1 MDRALK
7 MVYYDD
13 ANVEKDIFA
22 QLSLAQKH
30 FQGDG
35 MPRDESATRRIPVS
49 YTHLTLPTTPYV

>member
-7 MVYYDD
+7 MVYYDE

-30 FQGDG
+30 YQGDG
-35 MPRDESATRRIPVS
+35 MPRDESANRR
-49 YTHLTLPTTPYV
+49 